1 MLTVRVA
8 LAKGLGV
15 FSSTHWL
22 GIPIALLGAVFLAL
36 GTIYQGRGV
45 ESGGEQE
52 TSFRALARRPAWLVG
67 TGLIGVAIILQLTAL
82 KFSPLMVVQPIGAS
96 ALVVTA
102 VANGAHSHRLP
113 GKRESLSIVLC
124 IAGIGAFVA
133 VAALS
138 AQDIQVDQQHLL
150 NVLFLMAGAIVA
162 AFVVWVLTRPHP
174 SAAAATAGAGVLY
187 GFVATLAKAVIG
199 RIAQGDFEWLALI
212 GVAGLGV
219 AMILGASLVQKAH
232 ASGSDELVV
241 AGLTV
246 IDPLVAVTLA
256 ITVLGEASNAP
267 PIAFVGFLVA
277 GAAAVAGVWIMSAH
291 KPETSED
298 PKSVADA

>member
-8 LAKGLGV
+8 LAEGLSV

-36 GTIYQGRGV
+36 GTIYQSRGV
-45 ESGGEQE
+45 EAEGEQE
-52 TSFRALARRPAWLVG
+52 TSFRGLVRRRAWLVG
-67 TGLIGVAIILQLTAL
+67 TGLIGAAIILQLAAL
-82 KFSPLMVVQPIGAS
+82 RFSPLMVVQPIGAA

-102 VANGAHSHRLP
+102 VANGARSHRMP
-113 GKRESLSIVLC
+113 GKRESLSIILC

-138 AQDIQVDQQHLL
+138 AEDIQVDQQHMLE
-150 NVLFLMAGAIVA
+150 VLILMCCAIVA
-162 AFVVWVLTRPHP
+162 AFVVWVLTRRHP

-199 RIAQGDFEWLALI
+199 RIVQGDFEWLALA
-212 GVAGLGV
+212 GLAGLGI
-219 AMILGASLVQKAH
+219 ALALGTSLVQKAH
-232 ASGSDELVV
+232 ASGSNELVV

-256 ITVLGEASNAP
+256 ITVLGEAASAP
-267 PIAFVGFLVA
+267 PVAFVGFVAA
-277 GAAAVAGVWIMSAH
+277 GAAAVAGVWIMSVH
-291 KPETSED
+291 QPETSED
-298 PKSVADA
+298 LE